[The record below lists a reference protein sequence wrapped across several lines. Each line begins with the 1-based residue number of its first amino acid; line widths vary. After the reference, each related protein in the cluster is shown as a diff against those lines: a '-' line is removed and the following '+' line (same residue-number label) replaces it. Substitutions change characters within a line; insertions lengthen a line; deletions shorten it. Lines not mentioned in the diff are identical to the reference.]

1 MYDNELEPP
10 STLLWTQAYLAQHY
24 DHLSDYTTALQYVD
38 EALEATPT
46 LPELHM
52 IRGRIYKV
60 RKRSQCTWPIGS
72 NKY

>member
-60 RKRSQCTWPIGS
+60 RKS
-72 NKY
+72 NPNTIE